1 MNLVSPLIAHYLE
14 KGYCR
19 DYTDAPSKEYKLV
32 VVPFADS
39 GYYKLTTTSRLYF
52 PADTQL
58 DRSTIKAID
67 VVLNSEL
74 LNVVTADGST
84 KDVIGQS
91 GYAQATITI
100 CDNNKNVIATLA
112 PGSMCLP
119 ANNGKHTFTDFTDMV
134 IGNSYIEFS
143 DISGLS
149 STNCFVIK
157 VYYNEI

>member
-1 MNLVSPLIAHYLE
+1 MSYL
-14 KGYCR
+14 
-19 DYTDAPSKEYKLV
+19 D
-32 VVPFADS
+32 
-39 GYYKLTTTSRLYF
+39 
-52 PADTQL
+52 
-58 DRSTIKAID
+58 TIKSKYDIKD
-67 VVLNSEL
+67 HVESTVTIPDLPTEGIVLIVGTS
-74 LNVVTADGST
+74 GSGKT
-84 KDVIGQS
+84 TILKTVDDPKSIVIN
-91 GYAQATITI
+91 
-100 CDNNKNVIATLA
+100 NNKNVIATLA

>member
-1 MNLVSPLIAHYLE
+1 MQLISPLIAHYLE

-19 DYTDAPSKEYKLV
+19 DYTDAPSKQYKLV
-32 VVPFADS
+32 VVPFAAS
-39 GYYKLTTTSRLYF
+39 GYYKLIAGSRLYF

-67 VVLNSEL
+67 IVLSTEL
-74 LNVVTADGST
+74 ANAVTADGLI
-84 KDVIGQS
+84 KDPLTQAL
-91 GYAQATITI
+91 YAQSTITI
-100 CDNNKNVIATLA
+100 CDNNKKIIATLA

-119 ANNGKHTFTDFTDMV
+119 ANNGKHTFTDFSEMV

-143 DISGLS
+143 SIVGMTTS
-149 STNCFVIK
+149 NCFVIK